1 MAEDEVIKHTKKIYK
16 TWMSR
21 DIPFWHKIS
30 EFLIEIL
37 IIVFAVTISI
47 WFHNLSEHRHEQA
60 DVRYFLEGL
69 KSDLTSDIKEMKSDK
84 ESYLFQKTLF
94 SYLSHLRIEEPVSL
108 DTLRKYRNWLQNTTG
123 LNPNDGRFEGFKSS
137 GKIGTIENKGLQN
150 DIMDLYEEDIP
161 ALLTS
166 SRYYTS
172 TKLKL
177 FDFFYKNLK
186 RTTDSTSNLAI
197 LLKTDEGHNLS
208 DALHSP
214 DQIIGQYDDCI
225 ALMTKIIGEIDNQYP
240 SRSE

>member
-60 DVRYFLEGL
+60 DVKDFLEGL

-84 ESYLFQKTLF
+84 ESYLLQKTLF
-94 SYLSHLRIEEPVSL
+94 NYLGHLGIKEPVSP
-108 DTLRKYRNWLQNTTG
+108 DTLRKYRNWLLNTTG

-137 GKIGTIENKGLQN
+137 GKIGTIENKVLQN
-150 DIMDLYEEDIP
+150 DIWTCTRKIFPHCLRAADFI
-161 ALLTS
+161 
-166 SRYYTS
+166 RVR
-172 TKLKL
+172 KLN
-177 FDFFYKNLK
+177 Y
-186 RTTDSTSNLAI
+186 SISP
-197 LLKTDEGHNLS
+197 LKT
-208 DALHSP
+208 
-214 DQIIGQYDDCI
+214 
-225 ALMTKIIGEIDNQYP
+225 
-240 SRSE
+240 

>member
-16 TWMSR
+16 TWISR
-21 DIPFWHKIS
+21 DIPLWHKIS

-60 DVRYFLEGL
+60 DVKDFLEGL

-84 ESYLFQKTLF
+84 ESYLLQKTLF
-94 SYLSHLRIEEPVSL
+94 SYLSHLGIKEPVSP
-108 DTLRKYRNWLQNTTG
+108 DTLRKYRNWLLNTTG

-137 GKIGTIENKGLQN
+137 GKIGTIENKVLQN

-166 SRYYTS
+166 SGFYTA
-172 TKLKL
+172 TKIKL
-177 FDFFYKNLK
+177 FDFSYKNLK
-186 RTTDSTSNLAI
+186 RTTDSTSNIITLF
-197 LLKTDEGHNLS
+197 KTDEGYNLCV
-208 DALHSP
+208 ALESP

-225 ALMTKIIGEIDNQYP
+225 TLMTKIIGEIDNQYP

>member
-47 WFHNLSEHRHEQA
+47 WFHNLSEHRHEQE
-60 DVRYFLEGL
+60 DVKYFLEGL

-84 ESYLFQKTLF
+84 ESYLLQKTLF
-94 SYLSHLRIEEPVSL
+94 SYLSHLKISEPVNP
-108 DTLRKYRNWLQNTTG
+108 DTLRKYRNWLLNTTG

-137 GKIGTIENKGLQN
+137 GKIGTIENKELQN

-166 SRYYTS
+166 SGFYTG
-172 TKLKL
+172 TKVKL
-177 FDFFYKNLK
+177 FDFSYKNLK
-186 RTTDSTSNLAI
+186 RTTDSTSNIITLF
-197 LLKTDEGHNLS
+197 KTDEGYNLCV
-208 DALHSP
+208 ALESP

-240 SRSE
+240 SR